1 MFKVLQLRDQGERK
15 SQEAVR
21 DRDSLKHLRINF
33 SRLLCRCEAGLEG
46 QDYDDEKHQSIQQYI
61 RVLKDQLK
69 TLSETSSTSEFD
81 SRVLYVEDS
90 FRKRDWELSRKK
102 TPESTQGLEE
112 SDIRLVSPL
121 TSSFVG
127 LGESKAILQPEL
139 KTGSPPSRKPV
150 DAHDTALGD
159 KATLSDSTRVMPSP
173 PTQIA
178 IDSDEGLRRRHHPLP
193 QTASPSTDFS
203 SSISASLASSSA
215 SSSGSH
221 QPGARALLFDLN
233 QQADTSSSVPSSRMP
248 ANDARGKTGADLDAQ
263 EQQSR
268 DSAVAEMS
276 DLTESL
282 KERVKQ
288 IFGSLQRDAEV
299 VDKASELMDMNV
311 PRVREETSRLK
322 LYLSQ
327 TSSETLW
334 SYALILFVFLSFMGM
349 WLFMKIFPKP
359 R

>member
-1 MFKVLQLRDQGERK
+1 
-15 SQEAVR
+15 
-21 DRDSLKHLRINF
+21 
-33 SRLLCRCEAGLEG
+33 
-46 QDYDDEKHQSIQQYI
+46 
-61 RVLKDQLK
+61 
-69 TLSETSSTSEFD
+69 
-81 SRVLYVEDS
+81 
-90 FRKRDWELSRKK
+90 
-102 TPESTQGLEE
+102 
-112 SDIRLVSPL
+112 
-121 TSSFVG
+121 
-127 LGESKAILQPEL
+127 
-139 KTGSPPSRKPV
+139 
-150 DAHDTALGD
+150 
-159 KATLSDSTRVMPSP
+159 
-173 PTQIA
+173 
-178 IDSDEGLRRRHHPLP
+178 
-193 QTASPSTDFS
+193 
-203 SSISASLASSSA
+203 
-215 SSSGSH
+215 
-221 QPGARALLFDLN
+221 
-233 QQADTSSSVPSSRMP
+233 MP

-263 EQQSR
+263 EQESR